1 MKIDVFKIEMSAP
14 DDVRELKKLID
25 AGEVDP
31 GEIIAVLGKTRETA
45 VSTTLPGR
53 CPPFHSDP

>member
-31 GEIIAVLGKTRETA
+31 GEAKPRETA
-45 VSTTLPGR
+45 ASTTLRGR
-53 CPPFHSDP
+53 CPPFHSVP

>member
-31 GEIIAVLGKTRETA
+31 GEIIAVLGKTCLLYT
-45 VSTTLPGR
+45 SR
-53 CPPFHSDP
+53 CV